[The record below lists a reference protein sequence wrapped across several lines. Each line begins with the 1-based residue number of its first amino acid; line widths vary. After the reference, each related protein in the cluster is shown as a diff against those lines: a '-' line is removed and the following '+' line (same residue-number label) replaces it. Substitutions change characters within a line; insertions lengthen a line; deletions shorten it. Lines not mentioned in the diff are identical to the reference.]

1 MNIEIA
7 NKLYELRRENGLSQ
21 EALAEKLNISR
32 QSVSKWERGESS
44 PDTDNLI
51 ALAKLYN
58 ISLDELL
65 LNDSRGEEK
74 TESEPKECEENTDS
88 SAEENPSSEK
98 DSEEYKGHNFIDIDD
113 GKNTVKIGTK
123 GIYVNEKE
131 GNTVKIDKNGVY
143 VNGSAAEDHIFT
155 RGKKKNKFMVFPYPI
170 LVVILFLV
178 LGCTLEAWS
187 TAWLLFLTIPLYY
200 TLIEAIERKN
210 ANIFCYPVLMALIYL
225 CMGFFLHLWA
235 WGWIVFLT
243 IPIYYALC
251 PHKDENKK

>member
-1 MNIEIA
+1 M
-7 NKLYELRRENGLSQ
+7 
-21 EALAEKLNISR
+21 
-32 QSVSKWERGESS
+32 
-44 PDTDNLI
+44 
-51 ALAKLYN
+51 
-58 ISLDELL
+58 
-65 LNDSRGEEK
+65 
-74 TESEPKECEENTDS
+74 
-88 SAEENPSSEK
+88 
-98 DSEEYKGHNFIDIDD
+98 
-113 GKNTVKIGTK
+113 
-123 GIYVNEKE
+123 NEKE

-155 RGKKKNKFMVFPYPI
+155 GVKKKNKFMVFPYPV

-178 LGCTLEAWS
+178 LGCTLKVWG